1 MNYNQCTIIGRLVAE
16 PELSHTQ
23 SGVAVCKMRVA
34 VNRIQSA
41 EARAQ
46 GAQAEADFF
55 DVSAWRQS
63 GEYAAQY
70 LGKGRLVLVAGKM
83 QLRDYTDKEGI
94 KRKAFEIVA
103 DQVKGLDRAEGSG
116 GEGDF
121 ASQAAQPR
129 LMATREQSQQP
140 RRRPVPK
147 DEVAES
153 DDADRNDSY
162 DPFSDD

>member
-34 VNRIQSA
+34 VNRVQSA

-55 DVSAWRQS
+55 EVSAWRQP

-83 QLRDYTDKEGI
+83 QLRDYTDREGI

-103 DQVKGLDRAEGSG
+103 DQVKGLDRAEGAES
-116 GEGDF
+116 EF
-121 ASQAAQPR
+121 APQAPQQQEQPI
-129 LMATREQSQQP
+129 RERTQ
-140 RRRPVPK
+140 RRPAPK
-147 DEVAES
+147 D
-153 DDADRNDSY
+153 DAGADGLD
-162 DPFSDD
+162 DPFSDQ

>member
-1 MNYNQCTIIGRLVAE
+1 MNYNQCTIVGRLVAE

-23 SGVAVCKMRVA
+23 SGVSVCRMRVA

-41 EARAQ
+41 ESRAQ
-46 GAQAEADFF
+46 GAQTEADYF

-103 DQVKGLDRAEGSG
+103 DQVKGLDRAEGSVGGGG
-116 GEGDF
+116 GESEF
-121 ASQAAQPR
+121 SPQAQASQMNRQ
-129 LMATREQSQQP
+129 
-140 RRRPVPK
+140 RRPAPK
-147 DEVAES
+147 DGT
-153 DDADRNDSY
+153 DAVDTDGFD
-162 DPFSDD
+162 DPFSDE

>member
-23 SGVAVCKMRVA
+23 SGIAVCKMRVA

-83 QLRDYTDKEGI
+83 QIRDYTDKEGI

-103 DQVKGLDRAEGSG
+103 DQVKGLDRAEG
-116 GEGDF
+116 GEGEF
-121 ASQAAQPR
+121 APQTPS
-129 LMATREQSQQP
+129 SQQRSP
-140 RRRPVPK
+140 RRPAPK
-147 DEVAES
+147 DDVA
-153 DDADRNDSY
+153 ADGFD
-162 DPFSDD
+162 DPFSDE

>member
-103 DQVKGLDRAEGSG
+103 DQVKGLDRAEGNG

-121 ASQAAQPR
+121 SSQAAQPAQQR
-129 LMATREQSQQP
+129 LMATREPSQQP

-147 DEVAES
+147 DDAAES
-153 DDADRNDSY
+153 DGDAAY

>member
-23 SGVAVCKMRVA
+23 SGVAVCRMRVA

-46 GAQAEADFF
+46 GAQTEADFF

-103 DQVKGLDRAEGSG
+103 DQVKGLDRAEGG
-116 GEGDF
+116 GGDGEF
-121 ASQAAQPR
+121 YTQSPAAPQRSMPQP
-129 LMATREQSQQP
+129 P
-140 RRRPVPK
+140 RQRRPVPK
-147 DEVAES
+147 DEAADAEGDGS
-153 DDADRNDSY
+153 D

>member
-23 SGVAVCKMRVA
+23 SGVSVCRMRVA

-46 GAQAEADFF
+46 GAQADADFF

-103 DQVKGLDRAEGSG
+103 DQVKGLDRDRAEGGGGG
-116 GEGDF
+116 GEGEF
-121 ASQAAQPR
+121 PPQVSHQ
-129 LMATREQSQQP
+129 
-140 RRRPVPK
+140 RRPSPK
-147 DEVAES
+147 DNADEHSS
-153 DDADRNDSY
+153 D

>member
-16 PELSHTQ
+16 PELSHTL

-41 EARAQ
+41 EARSQ
-46 GAQAEADFF
+46 GTQAEADFF

-70 LGKGRLVLVAGKM
+70 LSKGRLVLVVGKM

-103 DQVKGLDRAEGSG
+103 DQVKGLDRADG
-116 GEGDF
+116 GESEF
-121 ASQAAQPR
+121 APQASPQQRP
-129 LMATREQSQQP
+129 TREQLP
-140 RRRPVPK
+140 RRPAPK
-147 DEVAES
+147 D
-153 DDADRNDSY
+153 DGDADGFD

>member
-23 SGVAVCKMRVA
+23 SGVSVCKMRVA

-46 GAQAEADFF
+46 GTQAEADFF

-70 LGKGRLVLVAGKM
+70 LGKGRLVLIAGKM

-103 DQVKGLDRAEGSG
+103 DQVKGLDRADGE
-116 GEGDF
+116 EGDF
-121 ASQAAQPR
+121 APQSSQKQRP
-129 LMATREQSQQP
+129 TREQSQ
-140 RRRPVPK
+140 RRPAPK
-147 DEVAES
+147 DDV
-153 DDADRNDSY
+153 DADNFG